1 MLRLLVAVLL
11 GAVCRA
17 NAAHPSG
24 YSFVDNLKYYENLRA
39 SAIDNQAT
47 LKTASA
53 EALRE
58 DLFLTNKT
66 TPFVVNGTGIPLVDW
81 DVGES
86 YAGLL
91 PISQNASETRKLF
104 FWFFP
109 SENPLATDE
118 ITVWFTG
125 GPGCSSMI
133 GLLQENGPILWESGT
148 LKPTPNPYAWNKL
161 TNMVWIDQ
169 PAHTGYSTGEPDLQN
184 EDDLVR
190 EFKGFWRNFMDTFD
204 LHNRKIYLVRNFS
217 YSEDM
222 LSLLTTPDWRVLCRL
237 LRSVH
242 QQRIP

>member
-1 MLRLLVAVLL
+1 MLQLLVFVLL
-11 GAVCRA
+11 GAVCTA

-24 YSFVDNLKYYENLRA
+24 RSFVDNLKYYENLRS
-39 SAIDNQAT
+39 SAIENQA
-47 LKTASA
+47 APEIIAAQS
-53 EALRE
+53 LRE

-66 TPFVVNGTGIPLVDW
+66 LPFVVNGTGIPLVDW

-91 PISQNASETRKLF
+91 PISQNATETRKLF

-148 LKPTPNPYAWNKL
+148 LGPTPNPYAWNKL

-169 PAHTGYSTGEPDLQN
+169 PVHTGYSTGEPDLQN

-204 LHNRKIYLVRNFS
+204 LHDRKIYLVCNSSHARKS
-217 YSEDM
+217 GV
-222 LSLLTTPDWRVLCRL
+222 LLTILDWRVIWRL
-237 LRSVH
+237 LCPVH
-242 QQRIP
+242 Q